1 MEIDYQSICLR
12 IKEAREL
19 TKEKQKIFA
28 NKIGIEQASLS
39 SIENGKTP
47 SLDTVIKVALV
58 YQVNLNWLLTGE
70 GEMLKSAA
78 QSTQQHAENNIVVEI
93 DKMKMEIGYL
103 KKIIILSDEH
113 NKQLQI
119 NVATLLKQIEL
130 LEEKLVR
137 KI

>member
-1 MEIDYQSICLR
+1 MEINYQNICLR
-12 IKEAREL
+12 IKEIREQKRL
-19 TKEKQKIFA
+19 KQERFA
-28 NKIGIEQASLS
+28 EIIGIRQGFVS
-39 SIENGKTP
+39 SIEKGKKP
-47 SLDTVIKVALV
+47 SLETMFKIASAFD
-58 YQVNLNWLLTGE
+58 VNLTWLLTGE

-130 LEEKLVR
+130 LEEKLGR